1 MTTTDDKRAAFLA
14 LHVPG
19 TPLILPNPWDAGTA
33 RLFAFLGFEAVATT
47 SGGFAVTLGRS
58 DYAVSRDEAV
68 AHATGI
74 ASAVDL
80 PVSADLENG
89 FADEPGR
96 VAATVRRAVE
106 VGLAGCSVEDF
117 TTRSNDPIYGLELA
131 AERVA
136 AAAEAAHAP
145 SGPGLVLTARAEN
158 YLRGRRDLADTI
170 RRLQAYQEAGAD
182 VLYAPAMSDP
192 DDIRRLVESVD
203 RPINVLVTG
212 GLPTVGALAEIGVAR
227 ISVGSAFNSV
237 AMAAVARAATELRDH
252 GAYGWLEQAA
262 DGRRLTSAALA

>member
-1 MTTTDDKRAAFLA
+1 MTTTEDKRSAFLA

-58 DYAVSRDEAV
+58 DYSVSRDEALD
-68 AHATGI
+68 HAAGI

-80 PVSADLENG
+80 PVSADLENC
-89 FADEPGR
+89 FADDPGG

-117 TTRSNDPIYGLELA
+117 TTRSDDPIYDLGLA

-136 AAAEAAHAP
+136 AAADAAHAP

-158 YLRGRRDLADTI
+158 YLRGRRDLADSI
-170 RRLQAYQEAGAD
+170 KRLQAYQEAGAD

-192 DDIRRLVESVD
+192 GDIRSLVEAVD

-212 GLPTVGALAEIGVAR
+212 GVPSVGALAQIGVAR
-227 ISVGSAFNSV
+227 ISVGGAFNSV
-237 AMAAVARAATELRDH
+237 AMAAVARAANELRDD
-252 GAYGWLEQAA
+252 GTYGWLELAA
-262 DGRRLTSAALA
+262 EGRRLTSAALA